1 MVHGEKLDTT
11 NKLILIDGTGKA
23 FSAGDIGEILLSGPK
38 LYLNDGTSWKLITS
52 A

>member
-1 MVHGEKLDTT
+1 MGHDEKMIAT
-11 NKLILIDGTGKA
+11 KILILRDQTGKA
-23 FSAGDIGEILLSGPK
+23 FSAGEIGSLLLSGPK